1 MAGVRDLG
9 LAEGNVG
16 YLLGEGNK
24 DLISDDILAKVE
36 ALKASIIAGEI
47 AVPTVP
53 EPNVQGTVIPPTTSD
68 DEEVTTPVVDGTE
81 IPPVIP

>member
-16 YLLGEGNK
+16 YLLTDGNK
-24 DLISDDILAKVE
+24 DLISDDILEKVE

-47 AVPTVP
+47 AVPI
-53 EPNVQGTVIPPTTSD
+53 GT
-68 DEEVTTPVVDGTE
+68 GT
-81 IPPVIP
+81 